1 MQIEDAAFQQAV
13 DVLWR
18 AGGED
23 LLKWMGRLNRV
34 PVSEEAQESAARV
47 LIQLQGQWP
56 GTLSEEEKI
65 RIVIDEVKAQGYEA
79 WWAVV
84 GDRAATIPA
93 KRVELIQFIEGK
105 TGRPLPL
112 ESEDDPA

>member
-1 MQIEDAAFQQAV
+1 MTSSM
-13 DVLWR
+13 
-18 AGGED
+18 GGTNPPAD
-23 LLKWMGRLNRV
+23 SGGRRF
-34 PVSEEAQESAARV
+34 SSAARV
-47 LIQLQGQWP
+47 LIQLQGRCP
-56 GTLSEEEKI
+56 GTLSEEQKI
-65 RIVIDEVKAQGYEA
+65 RKVIDEVKAQGYEA